1 MPYKDPEAKRRY
13 MARHYQKKIKT
24 GVIPC
29 TAHRKESYGLTRSF
43 ANKIYKSGERCCH
56 AISETR
62 GKLAVEPYRRGLFP
76 VCRPGLSRWR
86 GGRYRVVNRER
97 SGELT

>member
-13 MARHYQKKIKT
+13 MARHYEKKIKT

-43 ANKIYKSGERCCH
+43 ANKRFTSLGNGVVMRFLKPGE
-56 AISETR
+56 
-62 GKLAVEPYRRGLFP
+62 
-76 VCRPGLSRWR
+76 
-86 GGRYRVVNRER
+86 N
-97 SGELT
+97 